1 MSKLKHCDVEKTK
14 KVISLL
20 YDDDDDI
27 VVNVDSPVYLSTGGK
42 KRKRS
47 DYKNDKSTTNMNHNH
62 LQGSVISIM
71 DDNDYDDIVQILPPP
86 KKPPASEVKVVEM
99 KMKNPIVV
107 VATKRKREEMTL
119 KERILELYPDMD
131 DTYLEY
137 SLLSR
142 FFESNHRQRD
152 DGMSRILQQIVAFVK
167 NDYPRKKPKNVDD
180 GDFENPSSSYT
191 ISDLY
196 QQECPLA
203 LSQQF
208 PFLSIT
214 GINTILRKHQHRFTL
229 SANYILTK
237 SELLVAS
244 SQSNKKNVDIE
255 FQFQQSQNVL
265 SGNKCPILS
274 SSNALSVFVL
284 SKPRRIVE
292 KNKVFEDAKLRKEIQ
307 FIQRKIEDWK
317 QIMEQKVKRKKARD
331 KSEKEGTLMECQ
343 CCFSEVAFEELL
355 SCVEEGHLFC
365 VDCIVRYLEHQIYTQ
380 QTAHLTCLHTS
391 SNNCQSTFSYAQL
404 QQQLPPKLLQAY
416 DQLQTT
422 QAIQKAIPQLESSI
436 CICPQCNKPTLIPT
450 TQQILTCSHCQH
462 ESCRHCKKLPHIPLT
477 CQEVVQDK
485 QSTNHR
491 TTVEEAMSQ
500 ALIRSC
506 PKCSTKFVKENGC
519 NKMTCPKCGIFVCY
533 ICQKQIPKHI
543 GYSHFC
549 QIPHCSHKNCNKCCL
564 YDNED
569 TQHQSIRQ
577 AGLDAAQQQ
586 PTNVAAKVDV
596 DALLKRP
603 RVNFHHR
610 RR

>member
-1 MSKLKHCDVEKTK
+1 MSTSNRRDTEKTK

-20 YDDDDDI
+20 YDDDDVID
-27 VVNVDSPVYLSTGGK
+27 VNSPVYSSTGGK

-47 DYKNDKSTTNMNHNH
+47 DHKNDKSTMNTNNNHV
-62 LQGSVISIM
+62 QGSIISIV
-71 DDNDYDDIVQILPPP
+71 DDNDYDDIVQKLSP
-86 KKPPASEVKVVEM
+86 KKPPVSNEVMVVEM
-99 KMKNPIVV
+99 KMKNP
-107 VATKRKREEMTL
+107 TTTQRKRQEMTL

-131 DTYLEY
+131 DTYLEN

-142 FFESNHRQRD
+142 FWVSNHRHRD
-152 DGMSRILQQIVAFVK
+152 DDMSRILQQIVTYVK
-167 NDYPRKKPKNVDD
+167 NDYPKKQKYVDD
-180 GDFENPSSSYT
+180 CDFENPSSSFI

-196 QQECPLA
+196 RQECPLA

-208 PFLSIT
+208 PFLSIN
-214 GINTILRKHQHRFTL
+214 GIHSILRKHQHRFTL

-237 SELLVAS
+237 SELLS
-244 SQSNKKNVDIE
+244 SSSHSNKKNEDIE
-255 FQFQQSQNVL
+255 FQFQKL
-265 SGNKCPILS
+265 R
-274 SSNALSVFVL
+274 NALSGRRCPKVSSDNPLSSFIL
-284 SKPRRIVE
+284 SKCRRMTE
-292 KNKVFEDAKLRKEIQ
+292 TKVFEEVKLQKEIQ
-307 FIQRKIEDWK
+307 FIQRKIDDWK
-317 QIMEQKVKRKKARD
+317 QTMKQKLERKKARE

-343 CCFSEVAFEELL
+343 CCFTEVAFEELL

-380 QTAHLTCLHTS
+380 QTSHLTCLHTS
-391 SNNCQSTFSYAQL
+391 SNNCQSAFSYAQL

-422 QAIQKAIPQLESSI
+422 QAIQTAIPQLESSI

-477 CQEVVQDK
+477 CEEVVQDR
-485 QSTNHR
+485 QSTNDR

-519 NKMTCPKCGIFVCY
+519 NKMKCPKCGIFVCY

-549 QIPHCSHKNCNKCCL
+549 QTPHCSHKTCKKCCL

-569 TQHQSIRQ
+569 MQRQSIRQ
-577 AGLDAAQQQ
+577 AGLHAAQQQ
-586 PTNVAAKVDV
+586 TNSAANIDV

-610 RR
+610 QR